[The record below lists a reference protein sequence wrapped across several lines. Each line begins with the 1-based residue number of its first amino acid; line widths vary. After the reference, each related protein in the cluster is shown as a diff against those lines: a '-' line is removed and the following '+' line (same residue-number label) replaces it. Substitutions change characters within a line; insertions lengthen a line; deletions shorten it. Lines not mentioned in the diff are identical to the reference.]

1 MDVMSVA
8 NLSMALSQ
16 TELLSGVQTAVL
28 DKSLDTLDS
37 AGAGMVK
44 SLESL
49 ASPATMGTQ
58 IDIQV

>member
-16 TELLSGVQTAVL
+16 TELLNGVQTAVL
-28 DKSLDTLDS
+28 SQSLDTVEN

-58 IDIQV
+58 IDMLV

>member
-16 TELLSGVQTAVL
+16 TELLNGVQTAVL
-28 DKSLDTLDS
+28 SQSLDTVES
-37 AGAGMVK
+37 AGAGMIK

-58 IDIQV
+58 IDMTV

>member
-37 AGAGMVK
+37 AGAGMIK

-58 IDIQV
+58 IDMTV

>member
-16 TELLSGVQTAVL
+16 ANLMNGVQTAVL
-28 DKSLDTLDS
+28 SQSLDTVEA
-37 AGAGMVK
+37 AGAGMVQ

-58 IDIQV
+58 IDMTV

>member
-28 DKSLDTLDS
+28 SKSLDSVES
-37 AGAGMVK
+37 AGAGVVQ

-58 IDIQV
+58 IDITV